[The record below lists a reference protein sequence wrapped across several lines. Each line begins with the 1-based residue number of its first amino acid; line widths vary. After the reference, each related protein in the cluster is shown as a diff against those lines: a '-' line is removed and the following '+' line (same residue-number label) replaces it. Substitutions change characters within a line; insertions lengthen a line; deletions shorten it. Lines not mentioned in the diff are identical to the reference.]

1 MISAKSFNIIKLSRK
16 PLVYVKDSTRPNG
29 GKGLFAKEDI
39 PANHPVVIYYGKR
52 TNSDEI
58 FQAYEDNPENYLK
71 NIFPYVRDTERNEA
85 INGATALGH
94 KNNNVLGVYVN
105 DYDKLKNSTKKEM
118 KRYAKTAQ
126 KCNLEI
132 ADTLDFPIYFSRR
145 KIKKDE
151 ELFAHYSIGYWLLHL
166 GTKVED
172 MEEIYKKHDWN
183 QFYE

>member
-1 MISAKSFNIIKLSRK
+1 MPKHLN
-16 PLVYVKDSTRPNG
+16 
-29 GKGLFAKEDI
+29 
-39 PANHPVVIYYGKR
+39 
-52 TNSDEI
+52 
-58 FQAYEDNPENYLK
+58 
-71 NIFPYVRDTERNEA
+71 
-85 INGATALGH
+85 H
-94 KNNNVLGVYVN
+94 KNSNVLGVYVN
-105 DYDKLKNSTKKEM
+105 DYDKLKNTNIQEM

-151 ELFAHYSIGYWLLHL
+151 ELFAHYSVGYWLLYL

-172 MEEIYKKHDWN
+172 MEEIYKKHNWN

>member
-1 MISAKSFNIIKLSRK
+1 M
-16 PLVYVKDSTRPNG
+16 
-29 GKGLFAKEDI
+29 
-39 PANHPVVIYYGKR
+39 
-52 TNSDEI
+52 
-58 FQAYEDNPENYLK
+58 
-71 NIFPYVRDTERNEA
+71 
-85 INGATALGH
+85 
-94 KNNNVLGVYVN
+94 GVYVN

-183 QFYE
+183 KFYE